1 MLRINEDKNTVVF
14 FIKNLRETDVL
25 DSSKFRYV
33 QSNPAVAKAIIDADI
48 PEGQIVTAVVFSEDI
63 DDLVSQSRWKLDR
76 AMDLYCVEN
85 ETRITRPE
93 VIDEVLDYRPV
104 GTSCINRHTI
114 NKGWSKRIKN
124 SPPQRR
130 EFPKHRQEILN
141 CLHARNK
148 APQLRRSI
156 GQSVRLFRMASEA
169 ADHVTSFVFH
179 YCALEVL
186 ISGGS
191 LYKKKEKLVN
201 RLQAIHPTK
210 NRAFIQRTAHGIYR
224 ARGDLF
230 HAGIFFDGINN
241 RRSEKPLQEYI
252 KQTRHF
258 YFNCLDAL
266 LKYAY
271 NEKTIERAWLKLG
284 SKEHKYSI
292 KPDKNTSVSYRRWT
306 AICFLTHAEAL
317 RRLQLISGKATHPAP
332 AGSL

>member
-1 MLRINEDKNTVVF
+1 MLRINEDKKTVVF
-14 FIKNLRETDVL
+14 FIKNLGETNVL

-33 QSNPAVAKAIIDADI
+33 ESSPAVARALTEANI
-48 PEGQIVTAVVFSEDI
+48 PDGDTVTAVIFSEDI

-76 AMDLYCVEN
+76 AMDLYCLEN

-93 VIDEVLDYRPV
+93 VLDEVLDYRPV
-104 GTSCINRHTI
+104 GISCINRHTI

-124 SPPQRR
+124 SPGQKY
-130 EFPKHRQEILN
+130 EFGKYNQAILS

-156 GQSVRLFRMASEA
+156 GQSVRLFRMANEA
-169 ADHVTSFVFH
+169 VDHVTSFVFH

-191 LYKKKEKLVN
+191 LYKKKDKLVD
-201 RLQAIHPTK
+201 RLQAIHLTK
-210 NRAFIQRTAHGIYR
+210 NRPFIRRTAHGIYR

-230 HAGIFFDGINN
+230 HAGIFFDGVNN

-258 YFNCLDAL
+258 YLNCLDAL
-266 LKYAY
+266 LKHAY
-271 NEKTIERAWLKLG
+271 NEKTIEKAWAKLG
-284 SKEHKYSI
+284 RKEHKYSI
-292 KPDKNTSVSYRRWT
+292 KPDKNTAISYRRWT
-306 AICFLTHAEAL
+306 AVRFLKHPEAL
-317 RRLQLISGKATHPAP
+317 NRLRLLTSKVYSPIP
-332 AGSL
+332 